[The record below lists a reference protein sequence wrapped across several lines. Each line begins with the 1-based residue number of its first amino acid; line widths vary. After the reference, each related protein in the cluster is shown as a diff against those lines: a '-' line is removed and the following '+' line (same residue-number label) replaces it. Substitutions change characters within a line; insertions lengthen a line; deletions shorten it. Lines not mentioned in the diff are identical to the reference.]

1 MPKGYTGKLLW
12 VDLTSGKVST
22 TPLDEETARSFLGG
36 SGLGAKLIR
45 DRLKT
50 IRGPLDP
57 SNPLCFLPGLLCG
70 TMVPGAN
77 RTTVCALSPA
87 TDAWGEARAG
97 GAWAPMLKYAGYD
110 GAIFTG
116 KAAQPVY
123 VWIENDRVEI
133 RPADRVWGK
142 GFFETDERLLAET
155 QRDAVVAGIGPAG
168 EKLSRMACVM
178 FEGRYAR
185 SAGRTGM
192 GAVMGSKGAPIALIA
207 STPEVSWEIER
218 DRTRGRARRF
228 PPWR

>member
-1 MPKGYTGKLLW
+1 
-12 VDLTSGKVST
+12 V
-22 TPLDEETARSFLGG
+22 RH
-36 SGLGAKLIR
+36 
-45 DRLKT
+45 
-50 IRGPLDP
+50 
-57 SNPLCFLPGLLCG
+57 
-70 TMVPGAN
+70 
-77 RTTVCALSPA
+77 
-87 TDAWGEARAG
+87 
-97 GAWAPMLKYAGYD
+97 D

-218 DRTRGRARRF
+218 DRTRGRARGF